1 LGPSGVNE
9 EIIPQTVKAIREFGL
24 TQIAAGHCTDWR
36 AIAAPSAAFGDNVV
50 APTAVGKGYTF

>member
-1 LGPSGVNE
+1 M
-9 EIIPQTVKAIREFGL
+9 KAIREFGH
-24 TQIAAGHCTDWR
+24 TQIAAGYYTDWR